1 MGDGLWVGND
11 VSGGVGGGL
20 GTEYLPELL
29 VASEH
34 GLAVGFV
41 VEQAIEFVGD
51 VLCGEAAGDE
61 FLYDLLL
68 RNDIH

>member
-1 MGDGLWVGND
+1 MLEVGND

-20 GTEYLPELL
+20 GAKYLPELL
-29 VASEH
+29 VIGKH

-41 VEQAIEFVGD
+41 VEQTVEFVGD

>member
-1 MGDGLWVGND
+1 MGAED
-11 VSGGVGGGL
+11 V
-20 GTEYLPELL
+20 PELL
-29 VASEH
+29 VIGKH

-41 VEQAIEFVGD
+41 VEQTVEFVGD